1 MVVVA
6 MVVSNWNVILFRK
19 NIHIP
24 GLQGSLLRLEASFI
38 NATCLALRG
47 LNLLPY
53 ISFLVLSQ

>member
-1 MVVVA
+1 

-38 NATCLALRG
+38 NATCLGPKRLEFATL
-47 LNLLPY
+47 Y
-53 ISFLVLSQ
+53 